1 MSIHIKLAA
10 TATGD
15 AITAISTTVKVA
27 KDADVEIDLLIQNIN
42 IRVRPTSDVQD
53 IIEIYRL
60 KSNKIV
66 MSETK
71 IILDACC
78 GSRMFWFD
86 KENPLTLFADIRDEE
101 HTLCDG
107 RSLKIHPDIVSDFTD
122 MPFLEESF
130 KLVVFDPPHLLKV
143 GKDSW
148 LAKKYGKLPEDWP
161 RVIKKGIDEC
171 FRVLEDYGVLIFKW
185 NEDQITVR
193 KVLEAI
199 GRKPLFGHTT
209 GRHGKTMWMCFMKL
223 PNNV

>member
-1 MSIHIKLAA
+1 MTNYK
-10 TATGD
+10 
-15 AITAISTTVKVA
+15 
-27 KDADVEIDLLIQNIN
+27 
-42 IRVRPTSDVQD
+42 
-53 IIEIYRL
+53 IE
-60 KSNKIV
+60 

-86 KENPLTLFADIRDEE
+86 KENSLVLFADIRDEE

-107 RSLKIHPDIVSDFTD
+107 RSLKVHPDIVSDFTD
-122 MPFLEESF
+122 MPFLDKSF

-143 GKDSW
+143 GQNSW

-185 NEDQITVR
+185 NEEQITVR
-193 KVLEAI
+193 EVLKAI
-199 GRKPLFGHTT
+199 GRQPLFGHTT

-223 PNNV
+223 PIYE